1 MQKMTMP
8 KMKRGNMVFLSETCE
23 HVTKG
28 RAGKKV
34 VKHYQLINDG
44 KETFCPKCRLDAAT
58 QEVVTQQSEL
68 AEENEKKRAYEA
80 FFTQSVLTDET
91 LLNARLDNFEIDNE
105 EQRQNLAETKKLVEQ
120 IKKGE
125 VFNIFTQGKR
135 GAGKSHLMYALAY
148 ELNEHYKGQ
157 KKKVLFVEVA
167 EMLDKIRDS
176 FRNKQSRYTEQYF
189 KELLSEADIVV
200 FDDLGSET
208 GAIDTEKAATDF
220 TVKMLKS
227 ITTARQDKVTATT
240 SNLSGKQL
248 FETYD
253 ERVISRL
260 LRNPRY
266 IVFKV
271 TNDKRL
277 ERLPF

>member
-1 MQKMTMP
+1 MPQMKPRNMT
-8 KMKRGNMVFLSETCE
+8 FLSETCE
-23 HVTKG
+23 HKTKG
-28 RAGKKV
+28 FVGKEV
-34 VKHYQLINDG
+34 IKHYQLIDDG
-44 KETFCPKCRLDAAT
+44 KEVFCPKCRMEAADA
-58 QEVVTQQSEL
+58 QLVKQQSEL

-80 FFTQSVLTDET
+80 FFYESVLTDET
-91 LLNARLDNFEIDNE
+91 LLAARLTNYECDIA
-105 EQRQNLAETKKLVEQ
+105 EQATNLAETKKLVEQ

-125 VFNIFTQGKR
+125 VFNIFVQGVR
-135 GAGKSHLMYALAY
+135 GAGKSHLMYALAH
-148 ELNEHYKGQ
+148 ELNEFYKGS
-157 KKKVLFVEVA
+157 KKKVIFVEIA
-167 EMLDKIRDS
+167 EMLDRIRYS
-176 FRNKQSRYTEQYF
+176 FKNKQSRYTEEYY
-189 KELLSEADIVV
+189 KELLANADIVV

-220 TVKMLKS
+220 TVKMLKG
-227 ITTARQDKVTATT
+227 ITTARQNKVTATT

-266 IVFKV
+266 IVFKD
-271 TNDKRL
+271 TKDKRL

>member
-1 MQKMTMP
+1 MEKIQMP
-8 KMKRGNMVFLSETCE
+8 KMKRGNMTFLSETCE
-23 HVTKG
+23 HVTTG
-28 RAGKKV
+28 RGGKKV
-34 VKHYQLINDG
+34 VKHHNLINDG
-44 KETFCPKCRLDAAT
+44 KETFCPQCRMDAADA
-58 QEVVTQQSEL
+58 ELVRQQSEL

-80 FFTQSVLTDET
+80 FFYESVLTDET
-91 LLNARLDNFEIDNE
+91 LLAARLTNYECDNA
-105 EQRQNLAETKKLVEQ
+105 EQSKNLAEAKQLVEQ

-125 VFNIFTQGKR
+125 IFNIFVQGNR
-135 GAGKSHLMYALAY
+135 GAGKSHLMYALAH
-148 ELNEHYKGQ
+148 EINEHYKGT
-157 KKKVLFVEVA
+157 KKKVIFVEIA
-167 EMLDKIRDS
+167 EMLDRIRGS
-176 FRNKQSRYTEQYF
+176 FKNPQSRYTKEYY

-208 GAIDTEKAATDF
+208 GAIDTEKTATDF
-220 TVKMLKS
+220 TITMLKS
-227 ITTARQDKVTATT
+227 ITTARQNKVTATT
-240 SNLSGKQL
+240 SNLSGKKL

-266 IVFKV
+266 IVFKD